1 MHFSSVFQLNP
12 FFVFSTPS
20 PLYEKFGSAPDYA
33 NKMTSHRHIDCVEH
47 TGSFGHAVNNMG
59 R

>member
-33 NKMTSHRHIDCVEH
+33 NNKDCVEH